1 MIGIAVAYK
10 FQFQDFNKFF
20 ITIIQAESEPEPDA
34 EHITGIADA
43 AGKENNKRLS
53 RVINCWHNSN
63 QL

>member
-43 AGKENNKRLS
+43 AGKKTQAPES
-53 RVINCWHNSN
+53 GD
-63 QL
+63 